1 MKSINLEKQHIYT
14 KQLISKKIKIPF
26 SQLNNAVETL
36 FKEYAKKYI
45 VGKCSK
51 EGYISTNDSDIKVIQ
66 YSAAKCVSSYTIY
79 DVLFE
84 FNVYNPYEG
93 QDIYAK
99 IVNITKIGIKAVI
112 STNSRSNPITVFAS
126 RLHNEDI
133 IMKDDNIDINSEEM
147 SNKHV
152 YSENDII
159 KIRVIGH
166 RFEINDS
173 SVYVLGKIIEK
184 NK

>member
-1 MKSINLEKQHIYT
+1 MKSLNLEKQPIYT

-26 SQLNNAVETL
+26 SDLNNAVEKL
-36 FKEYAKKYI
+36 FKEYAEKFI

-51 EGYISTNDSDIKVIQ
+51 EGYISTTHIKIVQ
-66 YSAAKCVSSYTIY
+66 YSSAKCVSSYTLY

-84 FNVYNPYEG
+84 FDVYNPYEG
-93 QDIYAK
+93 QELYAK
-99 IVNITKIGIKAVI
+99 IVNITKIGIKALI
-112 STNSRSNPITVFAS
+112 TTNSRSNPITVFAS

-133 IMKDDNIDINSEEM
+133 VMKDDNIDLNSDEKT
-147 SNKHV
+147 NKHV